1 MAKKPTVGDILKT
14 AKRKADA
21 KRKAVLKRT
30 RKVTDRLPIKG
41 PIGLG
46 VDIAELAS
54 LVSQELVNQA
64 SDIASRDIQN
74 IQLPGVKTVRTI
86 LPKVDQIEMT
96 LPKARS
102 DKQLINDE
110 IMRRAMS
117 NANSKARKKNGQ
129 LKKGMTQKRIA
140 KMAQLEC
147 TKERQRLGLCKKPMK
162 RKKR

>member
-86 LPKVDQIEMT
+86 LPKVDQIEMEI
-96 LPKARS
+96 LILWLKFH
-102 DKQLINDE
+102 KQHYLFY
-110 IMRRAMS
+110 RH
-117 NANSKARKKNGQ
+117 
-129 LKKGMTQKRIA
+129 
-140 KMAQLEC
+140 
-147 TKERQRLGLCKKPMK
+147 
-162 RKKR
+162 